1 MENEMNVLAEEEIK
15 QLVEGYGERKEGERP
30 IWIRI
35 ILATEGLGSFTALS
49 CNTAKGCRSIWISP
63 GSRVPLRAKPAPGH
77 KFSYWDYNGNY
88 MSSEPNY
95 TCNPYGAGSTITA
108 HFDPEE

>member
-1 MENEMNVLAEEEIK
+1 MENEMNVLTEEEIK
-15 QLVEGYGERKEGERP
+15 QFVEGYGERKEGGRP
-30 IWIRI
+30 IRIRI

-63 GSRVPLRAKPAPGH
+63 GSRVPLRAKPASGH
-77 KFSYWDYNGNY
+77 KFSYWDYNDNY

-95 TCNPYGAGSTITA
+95 TCNPHGAGSTITA